1 MNSNFRRKGY
11 SRSTAEDGEEES
23 HSLLGQENISM
34 SRIHSSPD
42 MATVHPKKREDAS
55 PARAKPD
62 QTIEC
67 EVQPSDTLRTLSL
80 KYNIPVAELKRVNN
94 IFSDAEFFARKRVKI
109 PVKPNSLLL
118 PELLG
123 DERVAGGENGWYVDH
138 RDISTTSM
146 SSRVS
151 SGMSSPLSTPCSERE
166 NQARQADVWPRHSRF
181 INFLNLK

>member
-1 MNSNFRRKGY
+1 MSSNFRRKGY
-11 SRSTAEDGEEES
+11 SRSTEDGEEES
-23 HSLLGQENISM
+23 HSLLGQESISM

-123 DERVAGGENGWYVDH
+123 DERGVAGGEAGENGWYVDH

-166 NQARQADVWPRHSRF
+166 NQARQADVWPRTAD
-181 INFLNLK
+181 